1 MKKIIKLLIIIIL
14 IFFLINIVIIVTTNK
29 KILTI
34 NKINDKKYDC
44 ILVLGAGV
52 RNNYPS
58 PMLEDRLKTAIELY
72 NNKVAPKI
80 LVSGDHEYKNYD
92 EVNVMKNYLIEAG
105 IPSNDIFMDH
115 AGLSTYDSIYRAKHI
130 FKVKKMAIV
139 TQKYHLYRSLYI
151 ANTLDINS
159 IGISANKRPYA
170 YQTKRDIREIAA
182 RIKDF
187 FKCIIKPSPSYLGEV
202 IPINGDGNITNDE
215 LEDTKE

>member
-1 MKKIIKLLIIIIL
+1 MKKIIKLLIVIIL

-34 NKINDKKYDC
+34 NKINNKKYDC

>member
-105 IPSNDIFMDH
+105 IPSNAIFMDH

>member
-1 MKKIIKLLIIIIL
+1 MKKIIKLLIIIII
-14 IFFLINIVIIVTTNK
+14 IFFLINIVIILTTNK

-34 NKINDKKYDC
+34 NKINDKKYNC

-159 IGISANKRPYA
+159 IGVSANKRPYA

-215 LEDTKE
+215 LEETKK

>member
-14 IFFLINIVIIVTTNK
+14 IFFLINIVIILTTNK

-159 IGISANKRPYA
+159 IGVSANKRPYA

-215 LEDTKE
+215 LEETKK